1 MIGMSALL
9 YIHEHLQCKNYLS
22 DDKCTF
28 SKYLL
33 AKDAPVNIRFLNQ
46 NLFLFVLSGRLE
58 LTYENGPK
66 IELEKSKM
74 YSIGFDQSVLVNPL
88 ENSLIILL
96 TFDRPQILCDEFNLM
111 GLKKYL
117 PKLDLTVRS
126 LHINEYMQNFL
137 NTMQVYLDNK
147 MLCKHLQGIKQSEF
161 FFIMRGFYTKE
172 ENAMFFYPI
181 IEAKDSFKLLVRE
194 KAKNVETVKDLADAC
209 NMTTKTLT
217 RRFKEIFNETPKQW
231 LLKRKKQQVKLEVLR
246 ADNFKELQGKVG
258 FSSYAHLNDYC
269 VKQFDKTI
277 KQLRDSK

>member
-1 MIGMSALL
+1 MSKLL

-33 AKDAPVNIRFLNQ
+33 KKDAPVNIHFLNQ
-46 NLFLFVLSGRLE
+46 YLFVFVLSGKLG
-58 LTYENGPK
+58 LTYENGHK
-66 IELEKSKM
+66 IEMENSKM
-74 YSIGFDQSVLVNPL
+74 YSIGFDQSVLVNPF
-88 ENSLIILL
+88 EDSLIILL

-111 GLKKYL
+111 SLKEYL
-117 PKLDLTVRS
+117 PKQDMAVRS
-126 LHINEYMQNFL
+126 LRVNEYMQNFL
-137 NTMQVYLDNK
+137 DTMQMYLDNK
-147 MLCKHLQGIKQSEF
+147 MLCKHLQGLKQSEF

-181 IEAKDSFKLLVRE
+181 IEAKNPFKLLVRE

-217 RRFKEIFNETPKQW
+217 RRFKETFNETPKQW
-231 LLKRKKQQVKLEVLR
+231 LLTRKKQQVKLEVLR
-246 ADNFKELQGKVG
+246 TDNFKELQGKVG
-258 FSSYAHLNDYC
+258 FSSYAHLNEYC
-269 VKQFDKTI
+269 IKQFDKTL